1 MKMKY
6 KILLI
11 FLILSYNLF
20 SQEKITMEEV
30 QNVIETM
37 KQIYAPDA
45 RTAILNLEIKQ
56 EENGFFVMGETNIPK
71 AKEVLSEKL
80 KELNTSIKLEIS
92 ELPSEEL
99 GDKIFGVVNISVAN
113 IRTKPEHSAEMATQA
128 LLGTPLKIYKKKGGW
143 FMVQTPDDYI
153 GWLDDDGFSQM
164 NKVEF
169 DIWNNSEK
177 IIVTNKFGFSFSGKD
192 ENSVPVSD
200 LVAGNILKFKNVDDS
215 FTEVEYPDGRI
226 AFIPFKHVQN
236 YHSWLKSLEINQK
249 NLISTAK
256 SFMGLPYLWGGTSAK
271 GVDCSGFTKTIYF
284 LNGVLL
290 PRDASQQVNVGELVD
305 TENGFDNILPGDLL
319 FFGRKADGDKKERA
333 THVGMYIGDTEF
345 IHSSGMVKIN
355 SLDSSRENF
364 SEYRFK
370 SFIRA
375 KRIISSLDKNGVK
388 LLSNY
393 LFK

>member
-1 MKMKY
+1 MKY

-192 ENSVPVSD
+192 E
-200 LVAGNILKFKNVDDS
+200 
-215 FTEVEYPDGRI
+215 
-226 AFIPFKHVQN
+226 
-236 YHSWLKSLEINQK
+236 
-249 NLISTAK
+249 
-256 SFMGLPYLWGGTSAK
+256 
-271 GVDCSGFTKTIYF
+271 
-284 LNGVLL
+284 
-290 PRDASQQVNVGELVD
+290 
-305 TENGFDNILPGDLL
+305 
-319 FFGRKADGDKKERA
+319 
-333 THVGMYIGDTEF
+333 
-345 IHSSGMVKIN
+345 
-355 SLDSSRENF
+355 
-364 SEYRFK
+364 
-370 SFIRA
+370 
-375 KRIISSLDKNGVK
+375 
-388 LLSNY
+388 
-393 LFK
+393 

>member
-1 MKMKY
+1 MKY

-20 SQEKITMEEV
+20 SQEKITMKEV

>member
-1 MKMKY
+1 MKY

-11 FLILSYNLF
+11 SLILSYNLF
-20 SQEKITMEEV
+20 PQEKITMEDV
-30 QNVIETM
+30 QNVIESV

-71 AKEVLSEKL
+71 AEEVLSEKL
-80 KELNTSIKLEIS
+80 KELNTNINVEIKN
-92 ELPSEEL
+92 LPSEEL
-99 GDKIFGVVNISVAN
+99 DDKIYGIVNISVAN

-177 IIVTNKFGFSFSGKD
+177 IIVTNKFGFSSSGKD

-226 AFIPFKHVQN
+226 AFIPSKHVQN

>member
-1 MKMKY
+1 MKY

-71 AKEVLSEKL
+71 AKEILSEKL

>member
-1 MKMKY
+1 MKY

>member
-1 MKMKY
+1 MKY

-305 TENGFDNILPGDLL
+305 TENGFDELLPGDLL
-319 FFGRKADGDKKERA
+319 FFGRKVNGDKKERV

-345 IHSSGMVKIN
+345 IHSSGMVKTN

>member
-1 MKMKY
+1 MKY

-80 KELNTSIKLEIS
+80 KEFNTSIKLEIS

-200 LVAGNILKFKNVDDS
+200 LVSGNILKFKNVDDS

>member
-1 MKMKY
+1 MKY

-177 IIVTNKFGFSFSGKD
+177 IIVTNKFGFSSSGKD

-226 AFIPFKHVQN
+226 AFIPSKHVQN

>member
-1 MKMKY
+1 MKY

-226 AFIPFKHVQN
+226 AFIPSKHVQN

>member
-71 AKEVLSEKL
+71 AKEILSEKL

>member
-1 MKMKY
+1 MKY

-11 FLILSYNLF
+11 SLIISCNLF
-20 SQEKITMEEV
+20 PQEKITVEEV
-30 QNVIETM
+30 QNLIETVR
-37 KQIYAPDA
+37 QLYAPDA

-80 KELNTSIKLEIS
+80 KELNTNIKLEIKD
-92 ELPSEEL
+92 LPSEEL
-99 GDKIFGVVNISVAN
+99 GDKIYGIVNISVAN
-113 IRTKPEHSAEMATQA
+113 IRTKPEHSAELATQA

-169 DIWNNSEK
+169 DIWNNSKK
-177 IIVTNKFGFSFSGKD
+177 IIVTNKFGFSSSGKD

-200 LVAGNILKFKNVDDS
+200 LVAGNILNFKNVDDS

-226 AFIPFKHVQN
+226 AFIPSKHVQN

-271 GVDCSGFTKTIYF
+271 GVDCSGFMKTIYF

-305 TENGFDNILPGDLL
+305 TENGFDKLLPGDLL
-319 FFGRKADGDKKERA
+319 FFGRKADGDKKERV

-355 SLDSSRENF
+355 SFDSSRENF
-364 SEYRFK
+364 NEFRFK

>member
-80 KELNTSIKLEIS
+80 KELNTSIKLEITV
-92 ELPSEEL
+92 LPSEEL

-177 IIVTNKFGFSFSGKD
+177 IIVTNKFGFSFSGND

>member
-1 MKMKY
+1 
-6 KILLI
+6 
-11 FLILSYNLF
+11 
-20 SQEKITMEEV
+20 MEEV